1 MKYKLIIITFIINT
15 ILFAD
20 MTSGFFAA
28 VHSADMKT
36 VQEYITLGIN
46 IDIQD
51 DKRRT
56 ALMIAMYKNDFKMA
70 KLLIDNN
77 ANVNI
82 QDNKLVAICTT
93 SKKKEKDMP
102 LKDCKELIQTL
113 KSKGYTLLLLGAG
126 NVAKE
131 YGEELSKIAKDDF
144 INLVDKTTI
153 AQLGALL
160 ANCKA
165 LISVDTG
172 TMHLGLAVDV
182 PTVCLF
188 YIHTKA
194 HLDAWAPEKSLYRC
208 EVLTENIKVEN
219 IVNSLRKIME

>member
-1 MKYKLIIITFIINT
+1 MQHT
-15 ILFAD
+15 D
-20 MTSGFFAA
+20 FFARIRA
-28 VHSADMKT
+28 IKT
-36 VQEYITLGIN
+36 EEY
-46 IDIQD
+46 
-51 DKRRT
+51 
-56 ALMIAMYKNDFKMA
+56 
-70 KLLIDNN
+70 
-77 ANVNI
+77 
-82 QDNKLVAICTT
+82 
-93 SKKKEKDMP
+93 
-102 LKDCKELIQTL
+102 KELQAAVELHGGIYEWDLRNPEHPVIAVNLNGIIPAPADVRIYKVYIRKGML
-113 KSKGYTLLLLGAG
+113 KLCG
-126 NVAKE
+126 VEKE

>member
-20 MTSGFFAA
+20 MTTGFFAA

-82 QDNKLVAICTT
+82 QDSKFNSPILYACEKGSVNMLKIMYQKADFKSTFNIYGANALMLACENGHLETTKFLLENTDVDVNHIDNLSRTALLEVVIFGKDSINYVEIVKLLLNYGADKSIKD
-93 SKKKEKDMP
+93 KKGHDALYYAKERGLTNIEK
-102 LKDCKELIQTL
+102 LLIQ
-113 KSKGYTLLLLGAG
+113 
-126 NVAKE
+126 
-131 YGEELSKIAKDDF
+131 
-144 INLVDKTTI
+144 
-153 AQLGALL
+153 
-160 ANCKA
+160 
-165 LISVDTG
+165 
-172 TMHLGLAVDV
+172 
-182 PTVCLF
+182 
-188 YIHTKA
+188 
-194 HLDAWAPEKSLYRC
+194 
-208 EVLTENIKVEN
+208 
-219 IVNSLRKIME
+219 

>member
-1 MKYKLIIITFIINT
+1 M
-15 ILFAD
+15 
-20 MTSGFFAA
+20 
-28 VHSADMKT
+28 
-36 VQEYITLGIN
+36 E
-46 IDIQD
+46 
-51 DKRRT
+51 
-56 ALMIAMYKNDFKMA
+56 
-70 KLLIDNN
+70 
-77 ANVNI
+77 
-82 QDNKLVAICTT
+82 
-93 SKKKEKDMP
+93 
-102 LKDCKELIQTL
+102 ELIQTL